1 MPCPQLYTYVFEDYR
16 HPKIKPMYFWNQISK
31 LSIFVRLTLGYLTIM
46 SLVIGVNWFILNQL
60 RTLSQLGTELVS
72 YYYPT
77 VETGKRLI
85 TSLLVQLKSDK
96 QYLVLRDT
104 SLLKEFLQE
113 AGQFKKTLISLIDQ
127 DPSEEGQ
134 SLLLQIQDSHDQF
147 QTLFLSEG
155 VERASRYTQT
165 LAQYEN
171 KRDTLIDEMTQTIR
185 SYIALHER
193 QISAVL
199 SDSHERAKQ
208 AETITRQLMVSVVV
222 FGMGMAG
229 VATFS
234 ILRPLRRVQR
244 QIRQIGEGNFN
255 ASVQGEVPQELREL
269 VNTVNGMGTQLQE
282 LDQMKAEFLA
292 NISHEF
298 RTPLTSIREGTQ
310 LLLDQI
316 PGPLT
321 PEQRQTL
328 EILLDSSQ
336 RLNQLIA
343 SLLDL
348 SKMEANMMA
357 YCFMPTRLIHLVQQ
371 SVHKV
376 QFLAERKQIPIIL
389 NDQLPTDHT
398 LNLDSTRIEQA
409 IENLLSNAL
418 KFGPNGSPITLTL
431 SHEVTTHM
439 TALTVRDEGP
449 GIAPEDLPH
458 IFERFYQGKSPE
470 GGARFGSGIGLALV
484 KKVVEAHQGNI
495 WIDSERGKGTCV
507 NIRIPSGLQ
516 QEALHVS

>member
-1 MPCPQLYTYVFEDYR
+1 
-16 HPKIKPMYFWNQISK
+16 MYFWNQIAK

-60 RTLSQLGTELVS
+60 RTLSDLGTELVS

-113 AGQFKKTLISLIDQ
+113 AGQFRKTLVSLIDQ

-134 SLLLQIQDSHDQF
+134 TLLQQIQDSHDQF

-165 LAQYEN
+165 LAQYES
-171 KRDTLIDEMTQTIR
+171 KRDTLIDEMTQAIR
-185 SYIALHER
+185 SYIGLHEQ

-208 AETITRQLMVSVVV
+208 AENITRQLMVSGVV
-222 FGMGMAG
+222 FGMGLAG
-229 VATFS
+229 IATFS

-244 QIRQIGEGNFN
+244 QIRQIGQGKFT

-321 PEQRQTL
+321 PDQRQTL
-328 EILLDSSQ
+328 GILLDSSQ

-357 YCFMPTRLIHLVQQ
+357 YAFAPTMLTHLAWQTIN
-371 SVHKV
+371 KV
-376 QFLAERKQIPIIL
+376 QFLAERKNISL
-389 NDQLPTDHT
+389 NIHDQLPPDHI

-418 KFGPNGSPITLTL
+418 KFSPNGSTITLTL
-431 SHEVTTHM
+431 QYEVDTHM
-439 TALTVRDEGP
+439 TALTVEDEGP

-458 IFERFYQGKSPE
+458 IFERFYQGNTPE
-470 GGARFGSGIGLALV
+470 GGARFGSGIGLALA
-484 KKVVEAHQGNI
+484 KKVVEAHHGTI
-495 WIDSERGKGTCV
+495 WIESEPGSGTSV
-507 NIRIPSGLQ
+507 HITLPPGLP
-516 QEALHVS
+516 QEAVHAS

>member
-1 MPCPQLYTYVFEDYR
+1 MFQA
-16 HPKIKPMYFWNQISK
+16 WNHIAK

-60 RTLSQLGTELVS
+60 RTLSELGTELVS

-113 AGQFKKTLISLIDQ
+113 AGQFKKTLLSLIEQ

-134 SLLLQIQDSHDQF
+134 TLLRRIHDAHDQF

-165 LAQYEN
+165 LAQYES
-171 KRDTLIDEMTQTIR
+171 KRDALVDDMTQAIR
-185 SYIALHER
+185 SYIALHEQ

-208 AETITRQLMVSVVV
+208 AENITRQLMVSGVL
-222 FGMGMAG
+222 FGMGLAG
-229 VATFS
+229 IATFS

-244 QIRQIGEGNFN
+244 QIRQIGQGEFS
-255 ASVQGEVPQELREL
+255 ASVQGEVPQELQEL
-269 VNTVNGMGTQLQE
+269 VGTVNWMGQQLQE

-292 NISHEF
+292 NISHEL

-310 LLLDQI
+310 LLLDQV

-328 EILLDSSQ
+328 AILLDSSH

-357 YCFMPTRLIHLVQQ
+357 YNFVPTMVSPLVRHT
-371 SVHKV
+371 VDKV
-376 QFLAERKQIPIIL
+376 QFLAERKHIQVMI
-389 NDQLPTDHT
+389 DDRLPSDH
-398 LNLDSTRIEQA
+398 LLPLDSVRIEQA
-409 IENLLSNAL
+409 LENLLSNAL
-418 KFGPNGSPITLTL
+418 KFSPHGSQITLALHHDVETGI
-431 SHEVTTHM
+431 
-439 TALTVRDEGP
+439 TAIAVKDEGP
-449 GIAPEDLPH
+449 GIPPEDLPH
-458 IFERFYQGKSPE
+458 IFERFYQGKTPE
-470 GGARFGSGIGLALV
+470 GEARFGSGIGLALA
-484 KKVVEAHQGNI
+484 KKVVEAHRGTI
-495 WIDSERGKGTCV
+495 WIDSKPDHGTTV
-507 NIRIPSGLQ
+507 HFTLPAYVP
-516 QEALHVS
+516 QEAAHAP

>member
-1 MPCPQLYTYVFEDYR
+1 
-16 HPKIKPMYFWNQISK
+16 MYFWNQIAK

-60 RTLSQLGTELVS
+60 RTLSELGTELVS

-113 AGQFKKTLISLIDQ
+113 AGQFKKTLVSLIDQ
-127 DPSEEGQ
+127 DPSQEGQ
-134 SLLLQIQDSHDQF
+134 SLLQQIHDSHDQF

-165 LAQYEN
+165 LAQYES
-171 KRDTLIDEMTQTIR
+171 KRDTLIDEMTQAIR
-185 SYIALHER
+185 SYIALHEQ

-199 SDSHERAKQ
+199 SDSHQRAKQ
-208 AETITRQLMVSVVV
+208 AENITRQLMVSGVI
-222 FGMGMAG
+222 FGMGLAG
-229 VATFS
+229 IATFS
-234 ILRPLRRVQR
+234 IIRPLRRVQR
-244 QIRQIGEGNFN
+244 QIRQIGQGEFN

-321 PEQRQTL
+321 PDQRQTL
-328 EILLDSSQ
+328 GILLDSSQ

-357 YCFMPTRLIHLVQQ
+357 YSFAPTMLTHLAWQTVE
-371 SVHKV
+371 KV
-376 QFLAERKQIPIIL
+376 QFLAKRKGISLIIE
-389 NDQLPTDHT
+389 DQLPPDHA
-398 LNLDSTRIEQA
+398 LNLDSARIEQA

-418 KFGPNGSPITLTL
+418 KFSPNGSTITLML
-431 SHEVTTHM
+431 QYEPSTHM
-439 TALTVRDEGP
+439 TALTVKDEGQ
-449 GIAPEDLPH
+449 GIDPQDLPH
-458 IFERFYQGKSPE
+458 IFERFYQGKTPD
-470 GGARFGSGIGLALV
+470 GGARFGSGIGLALA
-484 KKVVEAHQGNI
+484 KKVAEAHQGTI
-495 WIDSERGKGTCV
+495 GIESEPGKGTSV
-507 NIRIPSGLQ
+507 RITLPSELS
-516 QEALHVS
+516 QEAVHAS

>member
-1 MPCPQLYTYVFEDYR
+1 MFQAWN
-16 HPKIKPMYFWNQISK
+16 KIAK

-60 RTLSQLGTELVS
+60 RTLSELGTELVS

-113 AGQFKKTLISLIDQ
+113 AGQFKKTLLALIDQ

-134 SLLLQIQDSHDQF
+134 TLLQHIHDSHDQF

-155 VERASRYTQT
+155 VERAGRYTQT
-165 LAQYEN
+165 LAQYET
-171 KRDTLIDEMTQTIR
+171 KRDALVDGMTQAIR
-185 SYIALHER
+185 SYIALHEQ
-193 QISAVL
+193 QISTVL
-199 SDSHERAKQ
+199 SESHERAKQ
-208 AETITRQLMVSVVV
+208 AENITRQLMVSGVVL
-222 FGMGMAG
+222 GMGLG
-229 VATFS
+229 GIATFS
-234 ILRPLRRVQR
+234 ILLPLRRVQK
-244 QIRQIGEGNFN
+244 QIRQIGQGEFQ
-255 ASVQGEVPQELREL
+255 ASAQDEVPQELREL
-269 VNTVNGMGTQLQE
+269 VGTVNWMGTQLQE

-310 LLLDQI
+310 LLLDQV

-321 PEQRQTL
+321 SEQRQTL
-328 EILLDSSQ
+328 TILLNSSQ

-357 YCFMPTRLIHLVQQ
+357 FNFAPTKLTQLVQHT
-371 SVHKV
+371 VDKV
-376 QFLAERKQIPIIL
+376 QFLAERKHIQVIID
-389 NDQLPTDHT
+389 DQLPPDY
-398 LNLDSTRIEQA
+398 LLSLDTIRIDQA
-409 IENLLSNAL
+409 LENLLSNAV
-418 KFGPNGSPITLTL
+418 KFSPQESSITLTL
-431 SHEVTTHM
+431 FHNANESTT
-439 TALTVRDEGP
+439 TIAVKDDGP
-449 GIAPEDLPH
+449 GIHANDLPH
-458 IFERFYQGKSPE
+458 IFERFYQGKTPDGE
-470 GGARFGSGIGLALV
+470 ARFGSGIGLALA
-484 KKVVEAHQGNI
+484 KKVVEAHHGTI
-495 WIDSERGKGTCV
+495 GIDSEPGNGTTV
-507 NIRIPSGLQ
+507 HFTLPDKIR
-516 QEALHVS
+516 QETIHAT

>member
-1 MPCPQLYTYVFEDYR
+1 MLRV
-16 HPKIKPMYFWNQISK
+16 WNQISK

-60 RTLSQLGTELVS
+60 RTLSELGTELVS
-72 YYYPT
+72 YYYPS
-77 VETGKRLI
+77 VETAKRLI
-85 TSLLVQLKSDK
+85 SSLLVQLKSDK

-113 AGQFKKTLISLIDQ
+113 AGQFKKTLISLIEQ

-134 SLLLQIQDSHDQF
+134 ALLQHIHDSHDQF

-171 KRDTLIDEMTQTIR
+171 KRDALVDEMTESIR

-193 QISAVL
+193 QISAVI

-208 AETITRQLMVSVVV
+208 AENITRQLMVSGVL
-222 FGMGMAG
+222 FGMGLAG

-234 ILRPLRRVQR
+234 ILRPLRRVQK
-244 QIRQIGEGNFN
+244 QIRQIGQGEYR

-269 VNTVNGMGTQLQE
+269 VNTVNWMGTQLQE

-292 NISHEF
+292 NISHEL

-310 LLLDQI
+310 LLLDQV

-328 EILLDSSQ
+328 GILLDSSQ
-336 RLNQLIA
+336 RLSQLIA

-357 YCFMPTRLIHLVQQ
+357 YNFAPTMLTQLVQQ
-371 SVHKV
+371 TIDKV
-376 QFLAERKQIPIIL
+376 QFWADRKHL
-389 NDQLPTDHT
+389 QLLIDNHLPPDHMIQM
-398 LNLDSTRIEQA
+398 DGTRIEQA
-409 IENLLSNAL
+409 LENLLSNAL
-418 KFGPNGSPITLTL
+418 KFSPNGSQITVALGFDL
-431 SHEVTTHM
+431 KTHM
-439 TALTVRDEGP
+439 TSIAVKDEGP
-449 GIAPEDLPH
+449 GIPPEDLPR
-458 IFERFYQGKSPE
+458 IFERFYQGKTPE
-470 GGARFGSGIGLALV
+470 GEARFGSGIGLALA
-484 KKVVEAHQGNI
+484 KKVVEAHHGTI
-495 WIDSERGKGTCV
+495 WIDSEPGKGTTV
-507 NIRIPSGLQ
+507 HILLPTPLR
-516 QEALHVS
+516 QEAAHAS